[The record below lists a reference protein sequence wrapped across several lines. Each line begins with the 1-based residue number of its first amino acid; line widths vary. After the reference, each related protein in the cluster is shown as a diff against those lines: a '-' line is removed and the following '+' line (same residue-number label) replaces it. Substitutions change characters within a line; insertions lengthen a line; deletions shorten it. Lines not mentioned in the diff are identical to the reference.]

1 MAVDVYEAARF
12 ESLWERFESVA
23 ATPLDDPLGVETVVV
38 PGRGWSSWMARRLAV
53 SLGCWSGFRCLSAGQ
68 WMSET
73 LETLLGPELAP
84 RRESDA
90 LTWFVASELPGLLD
104 DDDFAPVRG
113 YLYRDGAGQDAQRL
127 IDLSRNIGGL
137 FDRYLLFRPEL
148 IAAWQQSL
156 DWPYADSGRGSQ
168 PGERPVEVAWQRKLW
183 QRVESASGF
192 RPVAAMIDDLATR
205 LDELDDDT
213 RAELLPERLSLW
225 LAGGVAPA
233 MLSLIEVVGRYS
245 DVSLFALAP
254 ATHFW
259 SDMQGRRGLLRRLR
273 DSQQSLHEFCR
284 QNHVYLL
291 HPLLASM
298 AEPARQQQM
307 LMVDCDAEPWQWH
320 EIAAEPVAKVAQTF
334 GTNNRN
340 SARVSL
346 PQVKR
351 KSKQQADSPQMLLFS
366 YDDDEDDVATANKS
380 AVLRSLLDWLQQG
393 IRAAR
398 EPKPQSLPRD
408 SSVRIHNCHSAV
420 REVEVLRDAIREAL
434 EDSPTLSPE
443 EVVVLCPALDDY
455 APLIEAVF
463 GGSKRSTEGQIP
475 YQILGLSPRRE
486 RPFVDAWLRLLAALQ
501 SRFEASVILDL
512 LACEPIRRRVGFDDS
527 DVERIA
533 EWIADAAIRWGLDA
547 GHRVEEGQPDSDLNT
562 WQFGLDRLL
571 LGYAM
576 PPGGGQ
582 LVGDTVALDR
592 VEGLGGNSLGRLATL
607 IDRLADWKRRLET
620 SRSLTDWQSLL
631 GRMTD
636 VLLDA
641 ESDETGLQQI
651 LDALS
656 SVATLANAAGFENEV
671 SISVVAREI
680 ERLVEDAPG
689 SSGFRAGGVTFCSLD
704 AARCLPHRVVSLLG
718 MNEATFPRRDRAL
731 GFDLMARR
739 KQIGDVSP
747 RDSDRQLFLDA
758 LLAAEDR
765 FIVTYQGQDVRGK
778 SQRSPSIVVEELLD
792 LLDRCDEQR
801 ASHVGTTGISV
812 DAVEVPSP
820 PLAAS
825 EYSENSTA
833 GERVRER
840 GLQKSTPNSAPSP
853 QPSPPKPVPNR
864 DRSSLSGE
872 REQSQGHSQRNGL
885 TRLRDVICVRHPLQ
899 SFNPAYF
906 DGQDDRLV
914 SFDERSL
921 DAARKLA
928 GEPALP
934 PRFADKPLE
943 SENDSREIRIEEL
956 ARLISEPWRLFLA
969 SAGVGSLE
977 IESDIEDRAALLLD
991 GLDRWQLGDEWLD
1004 RLLLDEVTE
1013 EAIQRVLQRSGSV
1026 PDNGL
1031 GGVLL
1036 GQVGS
1041 EAAGIVAQ
1049 MRDLNFVPGRERLEV
1064 DLDLGQYRITGRV
1077 DYWSDI
1083 GLRQVTFSEVGARQ
1097 ELKLWLHQLLAS
1109 AVGSGPSSSA
1119 MMLGRGQSRIAFRS
1133 LEPEA
1138 ARAQLTRLAELVE
1151 IARRSPLFFL
1161 ASDASVEPLRKGKLQ
1176 VDDEASV
1183 RKFLSDARG
1192 YFEEARGH
1200 ATPPCEASHV
1210 RAAFA
1215 GVDPLSLTC
1224 SEVPGLEAFGYE
1236 NLYLRMVR
1244 EISVPMLDAATEVPQ

>member
-12 ESLWERFESVA
+12 ESLWERFESVVA
-23 ATPLDDPLGVETVVV
+23 APLNDPLGVETVVV

-104 DDDFAPVRG
+104 DDDVAPVRG

-168 PGERPVEVAWQRKLW
+168 PGERPVEAVWQRKLW
-183 QRVESASGF
+183 QRVEAASGF

-205 LDELDDDT
+205 LDELDDKA
-213 RAELLPERLSLW
+213 RAEVLPERLSIL
-225 LAGGVAPA
+225 LSGGVAPA

-307 LMVDCDAEPWQWH
+307 LMVDCDAEPWQWQ
-320 EIAAEPVAKVAQTF
+320 EIDEPSANIAPPPKQT
-334 GTNNRN
+334 
-340 SARVSL
+340 A
-346 PQVKR
+346 KR
-351 KSKQQADSPQMLLFS
+351 KGNSPQMLLFS
-366 YDDDEDDVATANKS
+366 EDDDEGDVATANQS
-380 AVLRSLLDWLQQG
+380 AVPRSLLDWLQRG
-393 IRAAR
+393 VRAAR

-420 REVEVLRDAIREAL
+420 REVEILRDAIREAL
-434 EDSPTLSPE
+434 EESPALAPE
-443 EVVVLCPALDDY
+443 DVVVLSPALDDY

-486 RPFVDAWLRLLAALQ
+486 RPLVDAWLRLLAALQ

-512 LACEPIRRRVGFDDS
+512 LACEPIRRRAGFDET

-547 GHRVEEGQPDSDLNT
+547 GHRVDEGQPDSDLNT

-607 IDRLADWKRRLET
+607 IERLADWKRRLET

-631 GRMTD
+631 GRMID

-641 ESDETGLQQI
+641 ESDEAGLQQI
-651 LDALS
+651 LDALN
-656 SVATLANAAGFENEV
+656 SVATQANAAGFENEV

-704 AARCLPHRVVSLLG
+704 AARCLPHRVVALLG

-747 RDSDRQLFLDA
+747 RDSDRQLFLDS

-792 LLDRCDEQR
+792 LLDRCD
-801 ASHVGTTGISV
+801 VGPESCAGTSDI
-812 DAVEVPSP
+812 AVEAPEVPSP

-825 EYSENSTA
+825 EYSEDSTA
-833 GERVRER
+833 RERVRER
-840 GLQKSTPNSAPSP
+840 GPRKGSATSAPSP
-853 QPSPPKPVPNR
+853 QPSPPKQSLNH
-864 DRSSLSGE
+864 DQSSLSGE
-872 REQSQGHSQRNGL
+872 RGQSQEESQQHGHA
-885 TRLRDVICVRHPLQ
+885 TLRDAICVRHPLQ

-928 GEPALP
+928 GEPAAP
-934 PRFADKPLE
+934 PRFADMPLE
-943 SENDSREIRIEEL
+943 IEDDGREIRIDEL

-969 SAGVGSLE
+969 TAGVGSLE
-977 IESDIEDRAALLLD
+977 IESDIEDRASLLLD
-991 GLDRWQLGDEWLD
+991 GLDRWQLGDEWLV
-1004 RLLLDEVTE
+1004 RLLLDEATD
-1013 EAIQRVLQRSGSV
+1013 EAIERVLQRSGTV

-1036 GQVGS
+1036 GQIGS

-1064 DLDLGQYRITGRV
+1064 DIDLGQYRITGRV
-1077 DYWSDI
+1077 DYWSDA
-1083 GLRQVTFSEVGARQ
+1083 GLRPVTFSGIGARQ

-1109 AVGSGPSSSA
+1109 AVGSAPSLTA

-1133 LEPEA
+1133 LEPDA

-1161 ASDASVEPLRKGKLQ
+1161 ASDASVEPLRKGKLLF
-1176 VDDEASV
+1176 DDEASV

-1200 ATPPCEASHV
+1200 ATPPCEAPHV
-1210 RAAFA
+1210 RTAFA

-1224 SEVPGLEAFGYE
+1224 SEVPGLDEFGDE
-1236 NLYLRMVR
+1236 NLYVRMVR

>member
-12 ESLWERFESVA
+12 ESLWERFESVVA
-23 ATPLDDPLGVETVVV
+23 APLDDPLGVETVVV
-38 PGRGWSSWMARRLAV
+38 PGCGWSSWMARRLAV

-156 DWPYADSGRGSQ
+156 DWPYADSGRGGQ
-168 PGERPVEVAWQRKLW
+168 PGERPVEAAWQRKLW
-183 QRVESASGF
+183 QRVEIASGF
-192 RPVAAMIDDLATR
+192 RPVAAMIDDLAMR

-233 MLSLIEVVGRYS
+233 MLSLIEVVGRYV

-273 DSQQSLHEFCR
+273 ESQQSLHEFCR
-284 QNHVYLL
+284 QNHIYLL

-320 EIAAEPVAKVAQTF
+320 EIDEPPPDAGRPQKQTAK
-334 GTNNRN
+334 R
-340 SARVSL
+340 
-346 PQVKR
+346 
-351 KSKQQADSPQMLLFS
+351 QADSPQMLLFS
-366 YDDDEDDVATANKS
+366 EDDDENDVAIVDEA
-380 AVLRSLLDWLQQG
+380 AAPQLLLDWLQRG
-393 IRAAR
+393 VRAAR
-398 EPKPQSLPRD
+398 EPKPQVLPRD

-434 EDSPTLSPE
+434 EDSPSLTPE
-443 EVVVLCPALDDY
+443 DVLVLCPALDDY

-463 GGSKRSTEGQIP
+463 GGSKRSTDGQIP

-486 RPFVDAWLRLLAALQ
+486 RPFVDAWLRLIAALQ

-512 LACEPIRRRVGFDDS
+512 LACEPIRRRAGFDES

-533 EWIADAAIRWGLDA
+533 EWIADAAIRWGLDSE
-547 GHRVEEGQPDSDLNT
+547 HRIAEGQPESDLNT

-607 IDRLADWKRRLET
+607 IDRLADWKRRLES

-631 GRMTD
+631 GRMSD
-636 VLLDA
+636 SLLDA
-641 ESDETGLQQI
+641 EFDETGLQQI
-651 LDALS
+651 FDALN

-689 SSGFRAGGVTFCSLD
+689 SSDFRAGGVTFCSLD
-704 AARCLPHRVVSLLG
+704 AARCLPHRVIALLG

-739 KQIGDVSP
+739 KQIGDVSS

-765 FIVTYQGQDVRGK
+765 FIVAYQGQDVRGK
-778 SQRSPSIVVEELLD
+778 SQRSASIVVEELLD
-792 LLDRCDEQR
+792 LLDRCDER
-801 ASHVGTTGISV
+801 VPVSDLASI
-812 DAVEVPSP
+812 ALEVPSP

-825 EYSENSTA
+825 ECKEGPTA

-840 GLQKSTPNSAPSP
+840 GPRKGSATSAPSP
-853 QPSPPKPVPNR
+853 QPSPLKPSLNR
-864 DRSSLSGE
+864 DQLSLSGE
-872 REQSQGHSQRNGL
+872 REQSHGHSQRNGL

-906 DGQDDRLV
+906 DGQDGRLV

-928 GEPALP
+928 GELSAP

-943 SENDSREIRIEEL
+943 IADDSREIRIEEL

-969 SAGVGSLE
+969 TAGIGSLE
-977 IESDIEDRAALLLD
+977 IESDIEDRASLLLD

-1013 EAIQRVLQRSGSV
+1013 EAIVRVLQRSGSV

-1036 GQVGS
+1036 GQIGS
-1041 EAAGIVAQ
+1041 EAAGVVAQ

-1064 DLDLGQYRITGRV
+1064 DVDLGQYRITGRV
-1077 DYWSDI
+1077 DYWSNI

-1109 AVGSGPSSSA
+1109 AVGSDPSPSA

-1133 LEPEA
+1133 LEPQA
-1138 ARAQLTRLAELVE
+1138 ARARLTRLAELVE

-1161 ASDASVEPLRKGKLQ
+1161 ASDASVEPLRKGKLLF
-1176 VDDEASV
+1176 DDEASV

-1200 ATPPCEASHV
+1200 ATPPCEAPHV

-1224 SEVPGLEAFGYE
+1224 SEVPGLDAFGNE
-1236 NLYLRMVR
+1236 NLYVRMVR

>member
-12 ESLWERFESVA
+12 ESLWERFESVVA
-23 ATPLDDPLGVETVVV
+23 APLDDPLGIETVVV
-38 PGRGWSSWMARRLAV
+38 PGRGWSNWMARRLAV

-73 LETLLGPELAP
+73 LETLLGPDLAP

-104 DDDFAPVRG
+104 DNDFAPVRG
-113 YLYRDGAGQDAQRL
+113 YLYRDGAGHDAQRL

-148 IAAWQQSL
+148 TTAWQQSI
-156 DWPYADSGRGSQ
+156 DWPYADSGHGSQ
-168 PGERPVEVAWQRKLW
+168 SNERPAEATWQRKLW
-183 QRVESASGF
+183 RNVEAASGF

-205 LDELDDDT
+205 LGELDDDA
-213 RAELLPERLSLW
+213 RAGVLPERLSIW
-225 LAGGVAPA
+225 LSGGVAPA
-233 MLSLIEVVGRYS
+233 MLSLIEVIGRYV
-245 DVSLFALAP
+245 DVSLFTLAP

-273 DSQQSLHEFCR
+273 DSEQSLHEFCR

-298 AEPARQQQM
+298 AEPSRQQQM

-320 EIAAEPVAKVAQTF
+320 EIEDPPPDTA
-334 GTNNRN
+334 
-340 SARVSL
+340 L
-346 PQVKR
+346 PQ
-351 KSKQQADSPQMLLFS
+351 KQAARREADSPQMLLFS
-366 YDDDEDDVATANKS
+366 EEDDDESTISNQAA
-380 AVLRSLLDWLQQG
+380 APRSLLDWLQRG
-393 IRAAR
+393 VRAAR

-408 SSVRIHNCHSAV
+408 CSVRIHNCHSAV

-434 EDSPTLSPE
+434 EDSPALAPE
-443 EVVVLCPALDDY
+443 DVVVLCPALDDY

-463 GGSKRSTEGQIP
+463 GSSNRSIEGQIP

-486 RPFVDAWLRLLAALQ
+486 RPFVDAWLRLVAALQ
-501 SRFEASVILDL
+501 SRFEASVIIDL
-512 LACEPIRRRVGFDDS
+512 LACEPVRRRAGFDEA

-547 GHRVEEGQPDSDLNT
+547 SHRAEEEQPASDLNT

-592 VEGLGGNSLGRLATL
+592 VEGLAGGTLGRLAAL
-607 IDRLADWKRRLET
+607 LDRVADWKHRLET
-620 SRSLTDWQSLL
+620 SRSLSDWQSLL

-636 VLLDA
+636 VFLDT

-651 LDALS
+651 LDALNT
-656 SVATLANAAGFENEV
+656 VATLANAAEFHNEV
-671 SISVVAREI
+671 AVSVVTREI
-680 ERLVEDAPG
+680 ERQVENTSTG
-689 SSGFRAGGVTFCSLD
+689 SGFRAGGVTFCSLD
-704 AARCLPHRVVSLLG
+704 AVRCLPHRVVALLG

-731 GFDLMARR
+731 GFDLMTRR
-739 KQIGDVSP
+739 RQIGDVSP
-747 RDSDRQLFLDA
+747 RDDDRQLFLDA
-758 LLAAEDR
+758 LLAADDR
-765 FIVTYQGQDVRGK
+765 FIVTFQGQDVRGR
-778 SQRSPSIVVEELLD
+778 SHRSPSIVVEELLD
-792 LLDRCDEQR
+792 LLDRCDMANHTDADR
-801 ASHVGTTGISV
+801 TTLR
-812 DAVEVPSP
+812 DAVS
-820 PLAAS
+820 
-825 EYSENSTA
+825 
-833 GERVRER
+833 
-840 GLQKSTPNSAPSP
+840 
-853 QPSPPKPVPNR
+853 
-864 DRSSLSGE
+864 
-872 REQSQGHSQRNGL
+872 
-885 TRLRDVICVRHPLQ
+885 VRHPLQ
-899 SFNPAYF
+899 SFSPAYF
-906 DGQDDRLV
+906 DGVDARLI
-914 SFDERSL
+914 SFDDRSL

-928 GEPALP
+928 GEPEAP
-934 PRFADKPLE
+934 PRFADQPIE
-943 SENDSREIRIEEL
+943 SEDDRREIRIDEL
-956 ARLISEPWRLFLA
+956 TRLITEPWRLFLA

-977 IESDIEDRAALLLD
+977 IESDVEDRASLLLD

-1004 RLLLDEVTE
+1004 RLLLDELSEKT
-1013 EAIQRVLQRSGSV
+1013 IQRILQRGGSV
-1026 PDNGL
+1026 PDSGL

-1036 GQVGS
+1036 GQIGS

-1049 MRDLNFVPGRERLEV
+1049 MRDLDFVPGRERLEV
-1064 DLDLGQYRITGRV
+1064 DLDLDQFRITGRV
-1077 DYWSDI
+1077 DYWSDA
-1083 GLRQVTFSEVGARQ
+1083 GLRPVTFSALGARQ

-1109 AVGSGPSSSA
+1109 AVGNGPGRSA
-1119 MMLGRGQSRIAFRS
+1119 VMLGRSKSPIAFRS

-1138 ARAQLTRLAELVE
+1138 ARAQLKRLAELVE
-1151 IARRSPLFFL
+1151 IARQSPLFFL
-1161 ASDASVEPLRKGKLQ
+1161 ASDASVGPLRKSKLQ
-1176 VDDEASV
+1176 FDEEASV

-1200 ATPPCEASHV
+1200 ATPPCEKPHV

-1215 GVDPLSLTC
+1215 GVDPLALSC
-1224 SEVPGLEAFGYE
+1224 SDVPGLERFGGE
-1236 NLYLRMVR
+1236 NLYVRMVR